1 MTGTYHDKL
10 PPFPKLSPNFTLEDI
25 RKVRDY
31 DAVLSGILTQ
41 TEQQQYISD
50 AADNVERIIM
60 EKRAK
65 GIKPTYPK
73 RIEV

>member
-1 MTGTYHDKL
+1 MSKHL
-10 PPFPKLSPNFTLEDI
+10 PPEPSVSPNFTLEDI

-31 DAVLSGILTQ
+31 HHELYKVLTWD
-41 TEQQQYISD
+41 EQQKRREESYRRAMS
-50 AADNVERIIM
+50 RIEAI
-60 EKRAK
+60 KAK